1 MWSTELG
8 TMKMNMMMRIKMGYV
23 EYKLEKIK
31 INLNELAEIRGVES
45 EKVEQVYE
53 MIKELLEN

>member
-1 MWSTELG
+1 
-8 TMKMNMMMRIKMGYV
+8 MGYV